1 MVFNFGDFADYLKWF
16 EGNHVAVNETFAR
29 LTAEKENKQNSAEAA
44 KEEAARREAEQPK
57 PVRRSGRN
65 KGKPAYKMV
74 EQTFGHMTK
83 QKETKNPLSAPV
95 EIETETVAELPKR
108 RSHMEILVSE
118 GPSFESFGEIPDETP
133 LQLEEDSPESE
144 SAKVDD
150 GEWMMREEQGPSEEP
165 FIEAPMTQFDP
176 EDIENECAQQESEKS
191 ESASVQA
198 SEEPPASSML
208 DQSANETIS
217 IDELPQTQD
226 DRVQTQKTNQTYY
239 EPSQSEGE
247 SGSEEIEVE

>member
-1 MVFNFGDFADYLKWF
+1 
-16 EGNHVAVNETFAR
+16 
-29 LTAEKENKQNSAEAA
+29 
-44 KEEAARREAEQPK
+44 
-57 PVRRSGRN
+57 
-65 KGKPAYKMV
+65 
-74 EQTFGHMTK
+74 MTK
-83 QKETKNPLSAPV
+83 HKETKNPLSAPV

-108 RSHMEILVSE
+108 QSCMEILVSE

-176 EDIENECAQQESEKS
+176 EDIEIECAQQESEKS

-198 SEEPPASSML
+198 SEELPASSVL
-208 DQSANETIS
+208 EQSANETIS
-217 IDELPQTQD
+217 IDELP
-226 DRVQTQKTNQTYY
+226 
-239 EPSQSEGE
+239 
-247 SGSEEIEVE
+247 